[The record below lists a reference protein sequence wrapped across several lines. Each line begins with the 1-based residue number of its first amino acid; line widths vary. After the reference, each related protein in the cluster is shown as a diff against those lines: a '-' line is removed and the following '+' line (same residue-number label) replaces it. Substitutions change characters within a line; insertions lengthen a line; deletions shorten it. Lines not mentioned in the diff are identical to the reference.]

1 MNETPMS
8 MAEVDELVQQ
18 ANAAGK
24 NVTADDII
32 TSSLL
37 DWADFL
43 LAEGLE
49 GSYFSAHLQGQ
60 DMTIT
65 DVAGAV
71 VATIT
76 TPETDWLA
84 AFKKAPRQTVLAIQS
99 ALRHKI
105 DTHEIAL

>member
-1 MNETPMS
+1 MSETPMS
-8 MAEVDELVQQ
+8 MTEVDELVQQ
-18 ANAAGK
+18 AHAAGK
-24 NVTADDII
+24 STTADDVI

-49 GSYFSAHLQGQ
+49 GSYFSAHLDGAN
-60 DMTIT
+60 MTIT

-76 TPETDWLA
+76 TTATDWITA
-84 AFKKAPRQTVLAIQS
+84 YKQAPRQTVLAIQS